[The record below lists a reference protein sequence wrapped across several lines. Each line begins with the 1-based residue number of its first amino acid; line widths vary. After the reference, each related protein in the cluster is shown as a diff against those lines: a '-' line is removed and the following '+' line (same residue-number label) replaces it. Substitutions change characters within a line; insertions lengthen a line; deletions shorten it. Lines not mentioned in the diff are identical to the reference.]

1 MEAQMNQNLHAPAKY
16 PPFENREGWGSLT
29 RVTQRVGQPAVHL
42 FVIFASVVFLVVVS
56 SSSSQSGTGATIQTR
71 DTVQRLYGSPVS
83 EIYQTPKG
91 LNITASF
98 ASSGNLCR
106 AHIRSD
112 DASGITDEQLNQVL
126 ERLAPES
133 VRGKH
138 KMGTFLHGTCLKLT
152 KAENSMSDSG
162 GKPSMDVT
170 VDPCAECSGV
180 SEDYDQA
187 NITRYGSTNEYS
199 SVWVTFHRP
208 ECKELNG
215 ARH

>member
-1 MEAQMNQNLHAPAKY
+1 M
-16 PPFENREGWGSLT
+16 S
-29 RVTQRVGQPAVHL
+29 RVYL
-42 FVIFASVVFLVVVS
+42 FAIFASVVCLVVVS

-83 EIYQTPKG
+83 EVYQTPNG

-106 AHIRSD
+106 AHIRFD

-126 ERLAPES
+126 EKLAPES

-138 KMGTFLHGTCLKLT
+138 KMSTFLDGTCLNLT
-152 KAENSMSDSG
+152 KTKSSMSDSG
-162 GKPSMDVT
+162 GKPSMELT

-180 SEDYDQA
+180 SVDYDQA
-187 NITRYGSTNEYS
+187 NITRYGNTNEYS

-208 ECKELNG
+208 ECKELDG